1 MTWFSR
7 TMRLLYA
14 LACLA
19 LASHPLSSQTTVGSN
34 ARPSPAD
41 STMARLAGT
50 WRLVATRQRMTDGT
64 VRPDPDLGSNPSGYL
79 MFDAVAGQMCT
90 VVNNGDRARWADAAH
105 PTDAEARAI
114 WAQTVSYCATWSVDS
129 TGRELV
135 YRLGANMSPNL
146 IGAERRR
153 RFTLDGDRLI
163 LYPTPLPA
171 GVSQW
176 TVEWR
181 RASAGLRAAR

>member
-1 MTWFSR
+1 
-7 TMRLLYA
+7 
-14 LACLA
+14 
-19 LASHPLSSQTTVGSN
+19 
-34 ARPSPAD
+34 
-41 STMARLAGT
+41 MARLAGT

-79 MFDAVAGQMCT
+79 MFDAVTGQMCT

-153 RFTLDGDRLI
+153 RFTLEGDRLI

-181 RASAGLRAAR
+181 RASAGLRAVR